1 MPIDKKQLDQLDMQL
16 CVDSDAIAAVAVPL
30 PLRQVYDFLVP
41 QDTQMAPVGGRIKVP
56 FGRRTLIGVICA
68 IKSES
73 DCSRDKLKR
82 AEQVIDMESIF
93 EPQLW
98 LTLNWIS
105 QYYLAPIGE
114 VISAALPV
122 NLRQGD
128 DIVPK
133 TQKTWSLSNYGRSAN
148 INDLSRAP
156 LQLAI
161 IKRLVKQQTLTT
173 ADFKQES
180 SGWRQAVDALDK
192 KGWLECHQAQPEL
205 RSANIANSQEAYH
218 AMDSALLNTQQK
230 NAIAELQKIITAD
243 SFCCTLLHGVTGSGK
258 TEVYFESIARVLEA
272 GRQVLILVPEIG
284 LTPQLINRINS
295 RFDVPAAIM
304 HSSLN
309 KTERHLAWWHARSG
323 NAKIILGT
331 RSAVFTPCD
340 DLGLIVVD
348 EEHDAS
354 FKQQDGV
361 RYHARDVAIYRAKQH
376 DIPIILGSATP
387 SLETYANA
395 QSGRYQLLALTRR
408 ATKVKLPEI
417 ALLDLNT
424 STTEDGLS
432 LALVEAIRDC
442 LSAGKQTILFL
453 NRRGYAPVLFC
464 TDCRQSVSCH
474 RCDSNLTLHRRANRV
489 RCHHCGYE
497 GIVPKQCQHCQAQA
511 MAEIGEGT
519 QRVEEALEQR
529 FPKAK
534 ILRID
539 RDSTSRKGELDKL
552 LQQARRGEADIILG
566 TQLLTKGHDFPEV
579 ALVGVLNA
587 DQGLY
592 STDFRATENLF
603 QQILQV
609 AGRAGRREQVGRV
622 LIQTAFPE
630 HHFFERIC
638 QHDFNGFA
646 QELLAERQA
655 ANFPPFGFFALLHA
669 QSSHQAKALQFLRRA
684 KQDINPAQGVKVMDV
699 IPAPMERR
707 AGQFRAQLLLSSTQ
721 RSALN
726 ASLLLWLQLL
736 EKNKDARK
744 LAASVRWHLDID
756 PQNLF

>member
-1 MPIDKKQLDQLDMQL
+1 M
-16 CVDSDAIAAVAVPL
+16 
-30 PLRQVYDFLVP
+30 
-41 QDTQMAPVGGRIKVP
+41 
-56 FGRRTLIGVICA
+56 
-68 IKSES
+68 
-73 DCSRDKLKR
+73 
-82 AEQVIDMESIF
+82 
-93 EPQLW
+93 
-98 LTLNWIS
+98 
-105 QYYLAPIGE
+105 
-114 VISAALPV
+114 SAALPV

-128 DIVPK
+128 DLKPK
-133 TQKTWSLSNYGRSAN
+133 TQKTWCLSNYGRSAD
-148 INDLSRAP
+148 IDGLSRAP

-161 IKRLVKQQTLTT
+161 VKRLVKEKVLSAT
-173 ADFKQES
+173 DFKEYS
-180 SGWRQAVDALDK
+180 PGWRQAIDALDK
-192 KGWLECHQAQPEL
+192 KGWLESRESEPSL
-205 RSANIANSQEAYH
+205 KSTLVTSDSAKYH
-218 AMDSALLNTQQK
+218 ALDSDLLNIEQK
-230 NAIAELQKIITAD
+230 NAIEDLQETIKAD
-243 SFCCTLLHGVTGSGK
+243 TFSCTLLHGVTGSGK
-258 TEVYFESIARVLEA
+258 TEVYFEAIASVISS

-295 RFDVPAAIM
+295 YFEVPVSIM
-304 HSSLN
+304 HSGLN

-331 RSAVFTPCD
+331 RSAVFSSCA

-376 DIPIILGSATP
+376 DIPILLGSATP

-395 QSGRYQLLALTRR
+395 KSGRYHLLELTQR
-408 ATKVKLPEI
+408 ATHVALPEI

-424 STTEDGLS
+424 TTTEDGLS
-432 LALVEAIRDC
+432 LPMFEAIRDC
-442 LSAGKQTILFL
+442 LSIGKQSILFL

-464 TDCRQSVSCH
+464 TDCKQSVSCH

-497 GIVPKQCQHCQAQA
+497 GVVPKQCHHCQGQT

-529 FPKAK
+529 FPNAK

-539 RDSTSRKGELDKL
+539 RDSTSRKGELDRL
-552 LQQARRGEADIILG
+552 LQQARDGDADILLG

-630 HHFFERIC
+630 HRFFERIC

-646 QELLAERQA
+646 QELLTERQV

-669 QSSHQAKALQFLRRA
+669 ESTHQAKALQFLRRA
-684 KQDINPAQGVKVMDV
+684 KKDINPVDGVNVMDV

-707 AGQFRAQLLLSSTQ
+707 AGRFRAQLLLTSNQ
-721 RSALN
+721 RSTLN
-726 ASLLLWLQLL
+726 ASLSQWLMLL
-736 EKNKDARK
+736 ESDKEVRK
-744 LAASVRWHLDID
+744 LASSVRWHLDID